1 MTLVFKTWT
10 DLAKWTFL
18 AFQLKTEGP
27 STVNKSLLHLMRD
40 SYKNCLLL
48 LNDSEAL
55 KPFSQLLEICLSTLE
70 KVLSDPALD
79 ASLQSCLDKMDSDIM
94 SAIPFTGLAEQIVQY
109 QALMKAS
116 RVLSINLK
124 NTVPQEVLNTGSS
137 LSTVTAPMH
146 QGTTFMQYIPAVQ
159 EESTKTAVAGPSQ
172 NGGLLDSSSDDDS
185 SNYPLKRLEETS
197 FYIYQKVRPLI
208 REIKMFNF
216 FD

>member
-27 STVNKSLLHLMRD
+27 STVNKSLLLLMRD

-94 SAIPFTGLAEQIVQY
+94 SAIPFTGLADQIVQY

-116 RVLSINLK
+116 RLLSINLK

-137 LSTVTAPMH
+137 QSTNTAQMQ
-146 QGTTFMQYIPAVQ
+146 QGTTFMSFIPAER
-159 EESTKTAVAGPSQ
+159 EESTKTVVAGPSQ
-172 NGGLLDSSSDDDS
+172 NGGLLDSSSDEDS
-185 SNYPLKRLEETS
+185 SSYPLKRLEETS

-208 REIKMFNF
+208 REINHFNF